1 MSRYVHKYKMKNGNT
16 AVRIMKKS
24 GRELVGEEHIG
35 VAHNEEE
42 LNMYLILAREKLKD
56 EGQGELKLFGEEKK
70 TEIRQV
76 RAYSKYLFDV
86 IGGIYERLKFKEV
99 RDEVFKEIT
108 IARIIEPSSK
118 LESINVLTKLGLKA
132 PTDRQIHCSLKR
144 VVERNYREKVAKK
157 CCEFVGIDETTLLL
171 YDVTSLHFE
180 ISKEDEYRK
189 SGFSKERRLEP
200 QIIVGLL
207 VDKKGFPLSINSFE
221 GNKAETKTII
231 PVLKRFKEENAV
243 KEITVVADAGML
255 SASNLEQIEDEG
267 YKFIVGSRI
276 SKVPYEIEE
285 YRRKANEELE
295 DNQTFEGLQK
305 INKNAKERRVVYQY
319 RQKRADKDLRVIND
333 QIKKAL
339 LEIKYNKFSKK
350 RKFIKITKM
359 KKEIDEE
366 KIKEAR
372 LKAGIKGYVTNLDCK
387 ECDAKIVIDAY
398 HNLFEVEKSF
408 RMTKSDLQA
417 RPVFHQTR
425 DSIEAHLTV
434 CFAALAISRYIQ
446 DKTKIS
452 IKKFVQRL
460 KELRTGI
467 VQIGDKQ
474 YTAEPV
480 IDSDTERIVKLL
492 QIWGS

>member
-1 MSRYVHKYKMKNGNT
+1 MSRYIHKYKMKNGNT
-16 AVRIMKKS
+16 AIRIMVKR
-24 GRELVGEEHIG
+24 GRSLIGVEHIG

-42 LNMYLILAREKLKD
+42 LKMFLILAGEKLKD
-56 EGQGELKLFGEEKK
+56 KRQGELKLFNEEKHIGIK
-70 TEIRQV
+70 QV

-86 IGGIYERLKFKEV
+86 LSGIFDRLNFKEIK
-99 RDEVFKEIT
+99 DEVFKRLT
-108 IARIIEPSSK
+108 IARIIEPTSK
-118 LESINVLTKLGLKA
+118 VDSIRVLTGLGIKA
-132 PTDRQIHCSLKR
+132 PTEKEIRCSLGRMIK
-144 VVERNYREKVAKK
+144 NGYRERVSKK
-157 CCEFVGIDETTLLL
+157 CCEYVGINEATLLL
-171 YDVTSLHFE
+171 YDVTTLHFE
-180 ISKEDEYRK
+180 ICKEDEYRK

-200 QIIVGLL
+200 QITVGLL

-231 PVLKRFKEENAV
+231 PVLKKFKEENNI
-243 KEITVVADAGML
+243 KEITIVADAGML
-255 SASNLEQIEDEG
+255 SANNLEILEEEG

-285 YRRKANEELE
+285 YRRKEEEELR
-295 DNQTFEGLQK
+295 DNQIFESLQRM
-305 INKNAKERRVVYQY
+305 NKNSKERRVVYQY
-319 RQKRADKDLRVIND
+319 RQKRAEKDLRTINE
-333 QIKKAL
+333 QIKKAQT
-339 LEIKYNKFSKK
+339 EIKHNKFSRN
-350 RKFIKITKM
+350 RKFVKITEI
-359 KKEIDEE
+359 KKELDEE
-366 KIKEAR
+366 LIKEAR
-372 LKAGIKGYVTNLDCK
+372 LKAGIKGYVTNLTC
-387 ECDAKIVIDAY
+387 EGQIVIEAY

-408 RMTKSDLQA
+408 RMTKSDLAA
-417 RPVFHQTR
+417 RPIFHQSR

-434 CFAALAISRYIQ
+434 CFASLAICRYIQ

-492 QIWGS
+492 

>member
-1 MSRYVHKYKMKNGNT
+1 MGKYIHQSKGYKGST
-16 AVRIMKKS
+16 RVRIINKR
-24 GRELVGEEHIG
+24 GREVTGIEHIG

-42 LNMYLILAREKLKD
+42 LKMYLILAREKLKD
-56 EGQGELKLFGEEKK
+56 ERQGELKLFEEEKA

-86 IGGIYERLKFKEV
+86 ISGIFDKLKFKEIK
-99 RDEVFKEIT
+99 DETFKSLT
-108 IARIIEPSSK
+108 IARIIEPTSK
-118 LESINVLTKLGLKA
+118 TDSMRVLECLGLKA
-132 PTDRQIHCSLKR
+132 PTEKEIRCSLGRTVKK
-144 VVERNYREKVAKK
+144 EYRKKLSEK
-157 CCEFVGIDETTLLL
+157 CCEYIGIEEATLLL
-171 YDVTSLHFE
+171 YDVTTLHFE

-231 PVLKRFKEENAV
+231 PVLKKFKEENKI

-255 SASNLEQIEDEG
+255 SANNLELLEEEG
-267 YKFIVGSRI
+267 YKFIIGSRI

-285 YRRKANEELE
+285 YHRKANEILE
-295 DNQTFEGLQK
+295 DNQIFEGLQK
-305 INKNAKERRVVYQY
+305 INKNSKERRVVYQY
-319 RQKRADKDLRVIND
+319 RQKRAEKDLRTLNE

-359 KKEIDEE
+359 KKELDEE

-372 LKAGIKGYVTNLDCK
+372 LKAGIKGYVTNLDLK
-387 ECDAKIVIDAY
+387 ECEAKTVIDAY

-417 RPVFHQTR
+417 RPIFHQTR

-452 IKKFVQRL
+452 IKKFVQQLR
-460 KELRTGI
+460 ELRTGI

-480 IDSDTERIVKLL
+480 IDSDTKKIVKLL
-492 QIWGS
+492 

>member
-1 MSRYVHKYKMKNGNT
+1 MSRYIHKYKMKNGNT
-16 AVRIMKKS
+16 AVRIMIKS
-24 GRELVGEEHIG
+24 GRELVGVEHIG

-42 LNMYLILAREKLKD
+42 LKMFFILAREKLKD
-56 EGQGELKLFGEEKK
+56 ERQGELKLFEETKH

-76 RAYSKYLFDV
+76 RAYSKYLFEV
-86 IGGIYERLKFKEV
+86 LEGIFNKLKFKEIE
-99 RDEVFKEIT
+99 DDTFKRLT
-108 IARIIEPSSK
+108 LSQIIEPTSK
-118 LESINVLTKLGLKA
+118 ADSIRVLSGLGIQA
-132 PTDRQIHCSLKR
+132 PTDKEIRCSLKR
-144 VVERNYREKVAKK
+144 TIKKDYRKMIADK
-157 CCEFVGIDETTLLL
+157 CCEFVGIDEATLLL
-171 YDVTSLHFE
+171 YDVTTLHFE
-180 ISKEDEYRK
+180 ISKEDDYRK

-200 QIIVGLL
+200 QIIIGLL

-231 PVLKRFKEENAV
+231 PVLKRFKEANKI
-243 KEITVVADAGML
+243 KEITIVADAGML
-255 SASNLEQIEDEG
+255 SANNLELLEDEG

-285 YRRKANEELE
+285 YRKKANEILE
-295 DNQTFEGLQK
+295 DNQIFEGLQK
-305 INKNAKERRVVYQY
+305 INKNSKERRVVYQY
-319 RQKRADKDLRVIND
+319 RQKRAEKDLRTLNEQIN
-333 QIKKAL
+333 KAL

-359 KKEIDEE
+359 KKELDEE
-366 KIKEAR
+366 KIKETR
-372 LKAGIKGYVTNLDCK
+372 LKAGIKGYVTNLDLEKC
-387 ECDAKIVIDAY
+387 EAKIVIDAY

-417 RPVFHQTR
+417 RPIFQQTR

-446 DKTKIS
+446 DRTKIS
-452 IKKFVQRL
+452 IKKFVRQL

-480 IDSDTERIVKLL
+480 IDLDTERMVKLL
-492 QIWGS
+492 

>member
-1 MSRYVHKYKMKNGNT
+1 MHKYKMKNGNT

-24 GRELVGEEHIG
+24 GRELIGVEHIG

-42 LNMYLILAREKLKD
+42 LKMYMVLAGAKLKD
-56 EGQGELKLFGEEKK
+56 ERQGELKLFEEEKK
-70 TEIRQV
+70 SEIKQV
-76 RAYSKYLFDV
+76 KAYSKYLFDV
-86 IGGIYERLKFKEV
+86 ISEVYGMLKFCEV
-99 RDEVFKEIT
+99 KDEIFKGLT
-108 IARIIEPSSK
+108 VTRIIEPSSK
-118 LESINVLTKLGLKA
+118 LESINVLLRLGLEA

-144 VVERNYREKVAKK
+144 AIKRDYRIKLSKK
-157 CCEFVGIDETTLLL
+157 CCEFVGINEATLLL
-171 YDVTSLHFE
+171 YDVTTLHFE
-180 ISKEDEYRK
+180 INKEDEYRK

-200 QIIVGLL
+200 QIVVGLL

-231 PVLKRFKEENAV
+231 PVLKRFREENKI

-255 SASNLEQIEDEG
+255 SANNLELLDGDG

-295 DNQTFEGLQK
+295 DNQIFESLQK
-305 INKNAKERRVVYQY
+305 INKNSKERRVVYQY
-319 RQKRADKDLRVIND
+319 RQKRAEKDLRTINE
-333 QIKKAL
+333 QIKKARM
-339 LEIKYNKFSKK
+339 EIQYNKFSRK
-350 RKFIKITKM
+350 RKFVKITKVR
-359 KKEIDEE
+359 KEIDEE
-366 KIKEAR
+366 QINEAR
-372 LKAGIKGYVTNLDCK
+372 LKAGIKGYVTNLS
-387 ECDAKIVIDAY
+387 CDGKTIIDAY

-417 RPVFHQTR
+417 RPIFHQTR

-480 IDSDTERIVKLL
+480 IDSDTEKIVNLL
-492 QIWGS
+492 QIRGS

>member
-1 MSRYVHKYKMKNGNT
+1 MNNGNT

-24 GRELVGEEHIG
+24 GRELIGVEHIG

-42 LNMYLILAREKLKD
+42 LAMFFILAREKLKD
-56 EGQGELKLFGEEKK
+56 ERQGELKLFKEAKH

-76 RAYSKYLFDV
+76 RAYSKYLFEV
-86 IGGIYERLKFKEV
+86 LEEVYNKLKFKEIE
-99 RDEVFKEIT
+99 DDTFKRLT
-108 IARIIEPSSK
+108 LSQIIEPTSK
-118 LESINVLTKLGLKA
+118 ADSIRVLSGLGIQA
-132 PTDRQIHCSLKR
+132 PTDKEIRCSLKR
-144 VVERNYREKVAKK
+144 TIKKDYRKLIADK
-157 CCEFVGIDETTLLL
+157 CCEYIGKNEGTLLL
-171 YDVTSLHFE
+171 YDVTTLHFE
-180 ISKEDEYRK
+180 ISKEDDYRK

-200 QIIVGLL
+200 QIIIGLL

-221 GNKAETKTII
+221 GNKAETKTIT
-231 PVLKRFKEENAV
+231 PVLKRFKEENKI
-243 KEITVVADAGML
+243 KEITIVADAGML
-255 SASNLEQIEDEG
+255 SANNLELLEAEG

-285 YRRKANEELE
+285 YRRKANEILE
-295 DNQTFEGLQK
+295 DSQIFEGLQK

-319 RQKRADKDLRVIND
+319 RQKRAEKDLRTIND
-333 QIKKAL
+333 QIKKAR
-339 LEIKYNKFSKK
+339 LEIQYNKFSRK
-350 RKFIKITKM
+350 RKFVKVTNIR
-359 KKEIDEE
+359 KEIDEKMIE
-366 KIKEAR
+366 EAR
-372 LKAGIKGYVTNLDCK
+372 LKAGIKGYVTNLT
-387 ECDAKIVIDAY
+387 CDGQIVIDAY

-417 RPVFHQTR
+417 RPIFQQTR

-452 IKKFVQRL
+452 IKKFVRRL

-480 IDSDTERIVKLL
+480 IDSDTEKFIKLL
-492 QIWGS
+492 